1 MTRLNPHPL
10 TRICLVRHGE
20 TPWNTE
26 RRLQGHLDVP
36 LNPVGQAQA
45 RATGEALR
53 KVAFDACYSSD
64 LRRAQHTAQAITT
77 HHGKALRISTELRER
92 HYGIF
97 QGLTHSEAE
106 SSHPNEYAR
115 FITREPAFALPDGG
129 ESLLDLS
136 ARIARFLNALLDIHC
151 GQTVLVVTHGGVLD
165 IAHRLANELPLEPPR
180 SIGIPNAGINWLHHG
195 GTWQIERWGDTRHLD
210 ARSLDELAHT

>member
-1 MTRLNPHPL
+1 MTRHAPL

-36 LNPVGQAQA
+36 LNPVGEAQA

-64 LRRAQHTAQAITT
+64 LSRARHTAQAITT
-77 HHGKALRISTELRER
+77 HHSKTLQISSELRER

-106 SSHPNEYAR
+106 SRHPDEYAR
-115 FITREPAFALPDGG
+115 FIMREPAFAPDGG
-129 ESLLDLS
+129 ESLLALS
-136 ARIARFLNALLDIHC
+136 ARIAAFLATLLDAHR

-165 IAHRLANELPLEPPR
+165 LAHRLANALPLEPPR

-195 GTWQIERWGDTRHLD
+195 DDAWRVECWGDTRHLD